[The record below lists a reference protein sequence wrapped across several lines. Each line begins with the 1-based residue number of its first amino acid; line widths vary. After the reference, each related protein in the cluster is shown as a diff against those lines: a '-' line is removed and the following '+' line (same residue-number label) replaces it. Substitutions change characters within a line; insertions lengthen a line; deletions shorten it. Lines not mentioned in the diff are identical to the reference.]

1 MSELLAKLKAQ
12 DEITINMVCMGN
24 ICRSPIA
31 AAILFNKTRD
41 WLAPKINVTSS
52 GTGAWHVGEGPH
64 PSSKKVWES
73 RGYSYDHKARK
84 FSKND
89 FYDNDLILVM
99 DSHNYQ
105 NILDLTPDL
114 EIQNKVMYLRSFD
127 KTAGED
133 LDVPDPYSMNENAF
147 EEVFEMIDRA
157 VDGLLKNLTR

>member
-1 MSELLAKLKAQ
+1 MNNLKQ
-12 DEITINMVCMGN
+12 LEEITINMVCLGN

-31 AAILFNKTRD
+31 AAILHNRTKD
-41 WLAPKINVTSS
+41 WVNPKIITTSS
-52 GTGAWHVGEGPH
+52 GTGAWHAGEGPH
-64 PSSKKVWES
+64 PSSKKIWE
-73 RGYSYDHKARK
+73 RNGFVYDHKARQ

-114 EIQNKVMYLRSFD
+114 EIQNKVMFLRSFD
-127 KTAGED
+127 VIAGED